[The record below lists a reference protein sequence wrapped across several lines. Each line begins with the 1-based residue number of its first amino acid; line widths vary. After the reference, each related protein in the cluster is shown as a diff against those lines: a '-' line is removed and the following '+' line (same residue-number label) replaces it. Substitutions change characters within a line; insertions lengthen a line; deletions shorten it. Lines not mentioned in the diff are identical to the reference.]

1 LTEELILTFAGTPP
15 SRTAKGTSGSLFC
28 YRRGVRSAVV
38 LLVLTLARLARAD
51 DVDDLV
57 AKGEALA
64 KQSEFTSAI
73 ESFKQADAIRPRAK
87 HACLIGL
94 VYARRELWPQA
105 ELFFAR
111 CRSRATDD
119 DPLPKWID
127 DAQHQLESKLTSA
140 GAAAITIVVTPP
152 EAHPQVTVSSFA
164 PDEVFEPQTI
174 HLAPG
179 RHTIDVSAEGFTP
192 ASHEVVVTTAE
203 PQTITIEMHRPGET
217 PPVAPA
223 KPLPPPPPPPPP
235 HSLVPAAVVVGGL
248 ALGVAGGAFELFVF
262 EPARDRLA
270 SAPDPAVYESMR
282 SSFALR
288 RDITVGLYAGAV
300 AAVVTGIVLH
310 YTVFADTSVTVGAT
324 TEHGGGVV
332 TVGWSR

>member
-1 LTEELILTFAGTPP
+1 MTQPTIRG
-15 SRTAKGTSGSLFC
+15 SRTNGSPFC
-28 YRRGVRSAVV
+28 YRRGVRSAVL
-38 LLVLTLARLARAD
+38 LLVLTCARLARAD

-73 ESFKQADAIRPRAK
+73 ETFKQADAIRPRAK

-111 CRSRATDD
+111 CRARATDE

-127 DAQHQLESKLTSA
+127 DAQHQLESKLTVA
-140 GAAAITIVVTPP
+140 GAAAITIVVTPA
-152 EAHPQVTVSSFA
+152 EAHPQITVSDFA

-179 RHTIDVSAEGFTP
+179 RHTLDVTAEGFTA

-203 PQTITIEMHRPGET
+203 PQTVTIEMHKVGE
-217 PPVAPA
+217 PPPTVPV
-223 KPLPPPPPPPPP
+223 KPPPPPPPPAPP

-262 EPARDRLA
+262 KPARDRLA
-270 SAPDPAVYESMR
+270 SAPDAAIYESLQ

-288 RDITVGLYAGAV
+288 RDITVGLYAGAAIAV
-300 AAVVTGIVLH
+300 ATGIVLR
-310 YTVFADTSVTVGAT
+310 YTVFADSSVTIT
-324 TEHGGGVV
+324 PEHGGGVV
-332 TVGWSR
+332 SLGWSR

>member
-1 LTEELILTFAGTPP
+1 MTQPTVRGETNKSP
-15 SRTAKGTSGSLFC
+15 FC
-28 YRRGVRSAVV
+28 YRSVVRSAVL
-38 LLVLTLARLARAD
+38 LLVLTFARSARAD

-73 ESFKQADAIRPRAK
+73 DTFKQADALRPRAK

-111 CRSRATDD
+111 CRARATAE

-127 DAQHQLESKLTSA
+127 DAQHQLESKLTVA
-140 GAAAITIVVTPP
+140 GAAAITIVVTPAD
-152 EAHPQVTVSSFA
+152 AHPQITVSDFA

-179 RHTIDVSAEGFTP
+179 RHTLDVTAEGYTA
-192 ASHEVVVTTAE
+192 ASHEVVVTTAD
-203 PQTITIEMHRPGET
+203 PQTITIEMHHAGEAP
-217 PPVAPA
+217 PPVPE
-223 KPLPPPPPPPPP
+223 KQLPPPPPPPVARTT
-235 HSLVPAAVVVGGL
+235 SLVPTAIVVGGL

-262 EPARDRLA
+262 KPARDRLA
-270 SAPDPAVYESMR
+270 SAPDAAVYESER

-288 RDITVGLYAGAV
+288 RDVTVALYAGAAIAV
-300 AAVVTGIVLH
+300 ATGIVLR
-310 YTVFADTSVTVGAT
+310 YTVFADTAVTVT
-324 TEHGGGVV
+324 PEHGGGVV
-332 TVGWSR
+332 TLGWSR

>member
-1 LTEELILTFAGTPP
+1 
-15 SRTAKGTSGSLFC
+15 
-28 YRRGVRSAVV
+28 VV
-38 LLVLTLARLARAD
+38 LLVLTLARWAHAD

-73 ESFKQADAIRPRAK
+73 DTFKQADAIRPRAK

-111 CRSRATDD
+111 CRSRATDE

-127 DAQHQLESKLTSA
+127 DAQHQLETKLTGA
-140 GAAAITIVVTPP
+140 GAAAITIVVTPA

-179 RHTIDVSAEGFTP
+179 HHTLDVTADGFTA
-192 ASHEVVVTTAE
+192 ASREVVVTTAA

-217 PPVAPA
+217 PPVVAVQ
-223 KPLPPPPPPPPP
+223 PPPPPPPP
-235 HSLVPAAVVVGGL
+235 HSLVPAVIVVGGL

-262 EPARDRLA
+262 KPARDQLA
-270 SAPDPAVYESMR
+270 SAPDAAVYESRR

-288 RDITVGLYAGAV
+288 RDVTIGLYAGAV
-300 AAVVTGIVLH
+300 AAVAIGVVLR
-310 YTVFADTSVTVGAT
+310 YTVFADSSVTVGAT